1 MEPAATQ
8 TSDTQAGDK
17 PVEVAGQARERAEH
31 ATGQAKAKLREQVDQ
46 RSTQAGDQVAAA
58 AKDVRT
64 VGAELEKQGKERPAQ
79 VANQAAE
86 RAERLGDYLRRS
98 DADLMLADLEGF
110 GRRRPWAVAA
120 GGVAL
125 GFAASRF
132 LKASSRQRF
141 ESRSGQGGSLPRS
154 AARTSPGEPP
164 IPPSY
169 DPSGRYVV
177 A

>member
-1 MEPAATQ
+1 MAETPT
-8 TSDTQAGDK
+8 GD
-17 PVEVAGQARERAEH
+17 
-31 ATGQAKAKLREQVDQ
+31 QAKEKAQEAGGAAQEKAQQAAGEAKGRLREQVDQ
-46 RSTQAGDQVAAA
+46 RSTQAGEQLATSAG
-58 AKDVRT
+58 DVRT
-64 VGAELEKQGKERPAQ
+64 VGEQLRKQGKDKPAELADQ
-79 VANQAAE
+79 VAE
-86 RAERLGDYLRRS
+86 RVEKLGGYLKDS
-98 DADLMLADLEGF
+98 DADGILGDVEDF
-110 GRRRPWAVAA
+110 GRRQPWAVAA
-120 GGVAL
+120 GGLAL
-125 GFAASRF
+125 GLLASRF